1 MKKRVLA
8 AGLVGLLAATAAYNA
23 DRAYLVPH
31 GVDRAKAVT
40 SQIIGGVQQSY
51 TSLLHDNEHRRPP
64 VYTPF

>member
-31 GVDRAKAVT
+31 GVDHVRTAAAHVGASVRDAYKV
-40 SQIIGGVQQSY
+40 
-51 TSLLHDNEHRRPP
+51 LHDNEHRRPD
-64 VYTPF
+64 VYFPK